1 MNKNLTL
8 IGIQEENLMFLKQQL
23 EIVFTG
29 QIPIKTITLKDLNFE
44 SILETDI
51 VLLTGNSIHEIVRPF
66 LPPSCACVVAKRTE
80 NIINMKE
87 LLYLQGNKNV
97 LVVNDNEED
106 TIQTTKSIQAV
117 LPDHTYVPYLM
128 NRRVPENIDLVVTPG
143 ESQLIPGG
151 LPKVFDIGPRVI
163 SIDTLMDINDR
174 FNLHINQGLLT
185 QLYIKAMVFLS
196 GKKVIRHAVSID
208 DENYYRNFGQ
218 LNTKSP
224 ILKSTIQIAKK
235 IAQTRNPIHIEG
247 EVGTGKRMFA
257 EMIHNHSSL
266 STRPLYVYNCLDK
279 EPEMI
284 KEELFDQD
292 RGIMNSM
299 TTGTIYI
306 KNMDNLPYSLQGNLL
321 EIIEHR
327 TTNNVRLI
335 TSSSENLRNL
345 LQKGILRTEIYAY
358 LSPYTLN
365 IIPLAERKE
374 DIEQLIIDFKRKLN
388 KANVT
393 FTNNVLEAFRQ
404 YQWPGN
410 IRELFNVVSYC
421 DCLNTNIID
430 LDSLPIFFK
439 CALTEIKGQEN
450 TKVHIEDIIEK
461 IEEHGFLDESIHV
474 LNVMR
479 AGKIK
484 NESYGRRMMRTLLLE
499 NGCVLTDQQ
508 LRLRIEVL
516 RNLGLLNVRK
526 GRAGTTITSKGETFL
541 DLYKDSTYIS

>member
-224 ILKSTIQIAKK
+224 ILKSTNQNDKK
-235 IAQTRNPIHIEG
+235 NQQNRNPIHIEG
-247 EVGTGKRMFA
+247 EGGTGKRMFV

-279 EPEMI
+279 EPKMI

-299 TTGTIYI
+299 TTCTIYI

-421 DCLNTNIID
+421 VCL
-430 LDSLPIFFK
+430 
-439 CALTEIKGQEN
+439 
-450 TKVHIEDIIEK
+450 
-461 IEEHGFLDESIHV
+461 
-474 LNVMR
+474 
-479 AGKIK
+479 
-484 NESYGRRMMRTLLLE
+484 
-499 NGCVLTDQQ
+499 
-508 LRLRIEVL
+508 
-516 RNLGLLNVRK
+516 
-526 GRAGTTITSKGETFL
+526 
-541 DLYKDSTYIS
+541 

>member
-1 MNKNLTL
+1 
-8 IGIQEENLMFLKQQL
+8 
-23 EIVFTG
+23 
-29 QIPIKTITLKDLNFE
+29 
-44 SILETDI
+44 
-51 VLLTGNSIHEIVRPF
+51 
-66 LPPSCACVVAKRTE
+66 
-80 NIINMKE
+80 
-87 LLYLQGNKNV
+87 
-97 LVVNDNEED
+97 
-106 TIQTTKSIQAV
+106 
-117 LPDHTYVPYLM
+117 
-128 NRRVPENIDLVVTPG
+128 
-143 ESQLIPGG
+143 
-151 LPKVFDIGPRVI
+151 
-163 SIDTLMDINDR
+163 
-174 FNLHINQGLLT
+174 
-185 QLYIKAMVFLS
+185 
-196 GKKVIRHAVSID
+196 
-208 DENYYRNFGQ
+208 
-218 LNTKSP
+218 
-224 ILKSTIQIAKK
+224 
-235 IAQTRNPIHIEG
+235 
-247 EVGTGKRMFA
+247 MFA

-421 DCLNTNIID
+421 VCLNTNIID

-439 CALTEIKGQEN
+439 GALTEIKGQEN